1 MRRRQRPGMAVG
13 LATFVVALV
22 VSAVVG
28 LRHATL
34 LRAYD
39 VDSLRRAVEALAP
52 QAAPLFALTP
62 AAADAEIR
70 RWAAASGHR
79 VTLIAADGRVH
90 ADSWTTPR
98 LLDRLEDHAL
108 REEVVAARRGGVG
121 VAHRK
126 STTTDRPTMYVAH
139 LVGSA
144 ERPVGFV
151 RLARPWRPSVLPWSA
166 LLVAL
171 SAALAAGLVA
181 RRLEERRHRATA
193 RHLAGWTEL
202 PRDAELESLAEEADG
217 RFHAAREELRREVEV
232 LRAALGEVGEGVIL
246 LDGEKRV
253 NFTNAAA
260 ARLCGGE
267 LVAGHSLVEA
277 SREPELLAAVDA
289 AMAERR
295 VTHAGVTTTGG
306 GELAVRVCPLSHPL
320 FSAAVVL
327 RDVRGERQL
336 ERARRALVADL
347 AHELRT
353 PVTVL
358 AGLAEELRE
367 TGGDGELAAT
377 LARQVR
383 RLRTFAEELEELAAI
398 EAGHL
403 RLHPESIDAAAVA
416 RQVVAELQPLAGARG
431 VTVRLSG
438 APALLRSDPVRLAQ
452 VLGNLVDNGIRY
464 NRPGGS
470 VAVEAAPEGDGVRVC
485 VEDTG
490 LGIPEA
496 DLPHVFQ
503 RFYRV
508 RRGSEPDAG
517 SGLGLAIVKHLVHTL
532 GGTVQLTSREGE
544 GTRVTLHFPGDGEA
558 APGSQP

>member
-1 MRRRQRPGMAVG
+1 MTVG
-13 LATFVVALV
+13 AATFVVALL
-22 VSAVVG
+22 VSALVG
-28 LRHATL
+28 LRHAAL
-34 LRAYD
+34 LRAHD
-39 VDSLRRAVEALAP
+39 VDTLRRAVEALAP

-62 AAADAEIR
+62 GAADAEIR
-70 RWAAASGHR
+70 RWAAASGNR

-90 ADSWTTPR
+90 ADSWTTPQ
-98 LLDRLEDHAL
+98 LLDRLEDHAG
-108 REEVVAARRGGVG
+108 REEIVAARRGGVG

-126 STTTDRPTMYVAH
+126 STTTDHPSMYVAH

-144 ERPVGFV
+144 ERPLGFV
-151 RLARPWRPSVLPWSA
+151 RLAREWRPTVLPWSA
-166 LLVAL
+166 LAVAL

-181 RRLEERRHRATA
+181 GRLEERRHRATA
-193 RHLAGWTEL
+193 RHLAGWSEL
-202 PRDAELESLAEEADG
+202 PRDAELESLAEESDA
-217 RFHAAREELRREVEV
+217 RFRAAREELRREVEV

-246 LDGEKRV
+246 LDVEKRV
-253 NFTNAAA
+253 NFANAAA
-260 ARLCGGE
+260 GRLCGGE
-267 LVAGHSLVEA
+267 VVAGQPLVEA
-277 SREPELLAAVDA
+277 SREPELLAAADA

-295 VTHAGVTTTGG
+295 VTHASVTTNAGV
-306 GELAVRVCPLSHPL
+306 ELAVRVCPLAHPL

-358 AGLAEELRE
+358 AGVAEEVRE

-377 LARQVR
+377 LERQVR

-403 RLHPESIDAAAVA
+403 RLHPEPVDAAAVA

-431 VTVRLSG
+431 VTVRLTG
-438 APALLRSDPVRLAQ
+438 AAAPLRSDPVRLAQ

-464 NRPGGS
+464 NRPGG
-470 VAVEAAPEGDGVRVC
+470 AVTVETAPEGDGVRVC

-490 LGIPEA
+490 VGIPEP
-496 DLPHVFQ
+496 DLPLVFQ

-517 SGLGLAIVKHLVHTL
+517 SGLGLAIVKHLVHAL

-544 GTRVTLHFPGDGEA
+544 GTRVTLHFPDDAGLASA
-558 APGSQP
+558 AQR